1 METVMGFGKI
11 PVWVYTAKN
20 GYAWQGM
27 DEEGEDRPTVALLD
41 KALAAAG
48 NTAGAWGA
56 MVRRPVASRRW
67 KEWPASRLCW
77 VLFRFHPEAGR
88 DQRGRSCNYT
98 AAACIPAGLPPLD
111 FAIIFQAPEMSEVQ
125 TEGFGDLGIDLDG
138 EEYLLHER
146 EGEPDGDP
154 AVPSWAESWSAP
166 VLLEGNALQTLSRWC
181 QRAEADRGD
190 LKAVVLEGGRA
201 AHATFA
207 VYPQVAAAL
216 LAEAEYGRV
225 KGRGGDAERT
235 ALSAWE
241 KALEPVSALNRVLG
255 GLQGLEDLLSACKRS
270 QAEARAALSLA
281 ERTAREMEEA
291 HRLAD
296 DIAKALR
303 QFRMSADAASGKT
316 RNRDALD
323 GLARRIMEARRLP
336 GGSDDVWNDLASRL
350 ETLRGRVEE
359 IEGCLD
365 TVREYADAANQD
377 DMRWSGLEPR
387 ARHAADRIRALSKV
401 HTRLVPEDVLQE
413 TTRAF
418 EQERKAPTASQ
429 ESKKWVQG
437 KPSPTEPVRFGGGKQ
452 ANGAVGGAQG
462 EAIPRRKTSA
472 RWRRILSLVTVL
484 AIVAGMGC
492 WSFFVVKGGL
502 KMRKSQREA
511 FHSARG
517 GEYGRALGM
526 LEEMPQNIWFL
537 QFKGWYAPEKLKES
551 WRLQGAIE
559 KLREEA
565 VQAKDAV
572 EGAGGMPAAEGGG
585 AGGLPTQAGLAQI
598 PDIPARG
605 GDGIYQTPELFGLS
619 RAMRLDEL
627 TELEAKCEEAKQV
640 WENAREKFNREKV
653 RRDNVEKLKTAR
665 GAALEA
671 KNLHDALVQELK
683 DIPIEKS
690 TRKETYESFR
700 KEAESLEMDVDFDAD
715 GNPVVPDAEGQ
726 VEAMGDAEVLRLTE
740 NCRQAEEAWKQAGLE
755 RARAA
760 HEERYNMKTK
770 ESVERL
776 NKLGN
781 EQGRYRRFWK
791 DAPDAW
797 RPYQNARNEVEKR
810 WLDGITFADDGWS
823 FRDGAVKKYLDKDA
837 RKEFFEICGK
847 MEKSCGAAADALEK
861 AYEGTRNVWRQ
872 KMAAEKDKVL
882 KAKQALEELEAE
894 NKTFLER
901 YQPVAGENPESYAT
915 SKEKAERE
923 WAKLQAEPV
932 RSDDLPET
940 LHAKTERYSSL
951 AKDYEKAKA
960 ALEEAIQEMD
970 SPKEAVPGRGE
981 EGPASEDTQ
990 EPGAGPRPSGD
1001 ESGRAEGEGSGE
1013 GKEEAE

>member
-77 VLFRFHPEAGR
+77 VLFRFHPDAGR

-154 AVPSWAESWSAP
+154 AGPSWAESWSAP
-166 VLLEGNALQTLSRWC
+166 VLLDGNALQTLSRWC

-235 ALSAWE
+235 ALSVWE

-452 ANGAVGGAQG
+452 ANGAVAGAQG

-484 AIVAGMGC
+484 AIMAGMAG
-492 WSFFVVKGGL
+492 WAFSVVKDL
-502 KMRKSQREA
+502 KMRKSQRKA
-511 FHSARG
+511 FQS
-517 GEYGRALGM
+517 ALG
-526 LEEMPQNIWFL
+526 
-537 QFKGWYAPEKLKES
+537 
-551 WRLQGAIE
+551 
-559 KLREEA
+559 
-565 VQAKDAV
+565 
-572 EGAGGMPAAEGGG
+572 AA
-585 AGGLPTQAGLAQI
+585 
-598 PDIPARG
+598 
-605 GDGIYQTPELFGLS
+605 S
-619 RAMRLDEL
+619 
-627 TELEAKCEEAKQV
+627 EAKS
-640 WENAREKFNREKV
+640 
-653 RRDNVEKLKTAR
+653 
-665 GAALEA
+665 
-671 KNLHDALVQELK
+671 LHDALVQELK
-683 DIPIEKS
+683 DISIGKS

-700 KEAESLEMDVDFDAD
+700 KKAESLSADLDFDAD
-715 GNPVVPDAEGQ
+715 GNPAGSGAERR
-726 VEAMGDAEVLRLTE
+726 VGDMADEDVRRLTE
-740 NCRQAEEAWKQAGLE
+740 NCKQAEEAWKQAGLAL
-755 RARAA
+755 ARGA
-760 HEERYNMKTK
+760 HEERYNAAT
-770 ESVERL
+770 VPVARL
-776 NKLGN
+776 TALRKKP
-781 EQGRYRRFWK
+781 GRYEDFRDAAPEAWNRFELAK
-791 DAPDAW
+791 
-797 RPYQNARNEVEKR
+797 REIEK
-810 WLDGITFADDGWS
+810 LSPSPVTFDDDGWS
-823 FRDGAVKKYLDKDA
+823 FQDGTGNKNLYLDKEA
-837 RKEFFEICGK
+837 RGEFFEHCGRL
-847 MEKSCGAAADALEK
+847 EKSFGAAADALAEAQKGIMAALRKKMDAEK
-861 AYEGTRNVWRQ
+861 ARASKAYNELKQ
-872 KMAAEKDKVL
+872 LLAAETASRGNRQDFARGKR
-882 KAKQALEELEAE
+882 
-894 NKTFLER
+894 ER
-901 YQPVAGENPESYAT
+901 LATARQDANQPPNRKP
-915 SKEKAERE
+915 AERTRG
-923 WAKLQAEPV
+923 PV
-932 RSDDLPET
+932 PVLPE
-940 LHAKTERYSSL
+940 EWNRWGDFYSSL
-951 AKDYEKAKA
+951 AEDYEKAKA

-970 SPKEAVPGRGE
+970 SPKETDPSRGE
-981 EGPASEDTQ
+981 EPTSEEYLPSPEDSETGTAPLGG
-990 EPGAGPRPSGD
+990 ERTAGDNDSN
-1001 ESGRAEGEGSGE
+1001 EGV
-1013 GKEEAE
+1013 EEAE